1 MISPAFDSDKKQDNL
16 RKAFRTVAVFA
27 AASFAFA
34 AAGVYWSFFAD
45 TVAQTSFNLKS
56 DQRTA
61 SLINPQPPETKSAA
75 KQESETGN
83 SDLIKE
89 IEEHKKS
96 VDATAESL
104 KQKVESPEPEN
115 PAVAELHR
123 EQDEQANQKIAQ
135 IAALE
140 QERAAAEQGKQP
152 VPAIV
157 AAHEESAKQEFEAY
171 APKKSAAYPEIKPK
185 PKFTLPV
192 LTSPDLKSALTKPAA
207 RFHLQENGERLPLPE
222 LVHTTLVESLPNFA
236 LIKQKDPKGVIPLT
250 IVQPLPALRKD
261 GLPVKA
267 SNGLTPFKAYA
278 APVEQK
284 PETPYIAVL
293 LSGLGRRHNVTES
306 AVNSVPAT
314 VSLSFSPYAP
324 QLKEYVE
331 NARKMGHETLL
342 DLPMQHG
349 TFPETDP
356 GPLGLVGGLPAREN
370 HNRLHKI
377 MGSDVA
383 YIGLAAQRNQ
393 NFSYYAP
400 AEMKKFAE
408 EIASRGLVVIA
419 GSDNADMPMFE
430 KTVRPD
436 IYIADNLYR
445 AAIKSRL
452 EKALNLAKKN
462 GRAFIRIEAYPVTM
476 VALIEFM
483 KSLTPTEENP
493 VPQAVFV
500 PVSYYVRQIAEVKK

>member
-1 MISPAFDSDKKQDNL
+1 MISPAFDSDKKQNSL

-27 AASFAFA
+27 AAAFVFA

-45 TVAQTSFNLKS
+45 TVAQTSFSLKS
-56 DQRTA
+56 ARQTQ
-61 SLINPQPPETKSAA
+61 SLINPQPPEAKAA
-75 KQESETGN
+75 APQKAETPN
-83 SDLIKE
+83 ADLIKE

-104 KQKVESPEPEN
+104 KQKIESPEPEN

-123 EQDEQANQKIAQ
+123 EQEKQAEQKIAE
-135 IAALE
+135 IKALE
-140 QERAAAEQGKQP
+140 QERAALEREKTLPLPAVAEP
-152 VPAIV
+152 
-157 AAHEESAKQEFEAY
+157 AKQEAI
-171 APKKSAAYPEIKPK
+171 AATPKKAPEPPEPKAK

-192 LTSPDLKSALTKPAA
+192 LKSPDLKSALTKPSAG
-207 RFHLQENGERLPLPE
+207 FHLQKNGERLPLPE

-236 LIKQKDPKGVIPLT
+236 VIKQKAPANAVPLT
-250 IVQPLPALRKD
+250 IVQPLPVLRKD

-267 SNGLTPFKAYA
+267 ANGLTPFKAYA

-293 LSGLGRRHNVTES
+293 LSGLGRRRNVTE
-306 AVNSVPAT
+306 AALNAVPAT

-324 QLKEYVE
+324 QLKEYIE
-331 NARKMGHETLL
+331 NARKTGHETLL

-377 MGSDVA
+377 IGNDVA
-383 YIGLAAQRNQ
+383 FIGVAAQRNQ

-408 EIASRGLVVIA
+408 EIASRGLIAIA

-462 GRAFIRIEAYPVTM
+462 GRAFVRIEAYPVTM
-476 VALIEFM
+476 VVLIEFM
-483 KSLTPTEENP
+483 KSLAPTEENP

-500 PVSYYVRQIAEVKK
+500 PVSYYVQHLAEAEK